1 MGVRFVANE
10 QIIAIGT
17 VTGRPVTHKVLKHD
31 YLSFGGISSSFS
43 FVESKAYY
51 WYEAGGIS
59 ETFASHAVDEPWKV
73 VYFTSSG
80 EVSSGVYRVRS
91 PYDCFMGKSYLLFRR
106 YRRRV

>member
-10 QIIAIGT
+10 QIIVIGT
-17 VTGRPVTHKVLKHD
+17 VTGEPIKHKAITHD
-31 YLSFGGISSSFS
+31 YLSFGGISLSFS

-59 ETFASHAVDEPWKV
+59 ETFASHMVDEPWKV
-73 VYFTSSG
+73 IHFTG
-80 EVSSGVYRVRS
+80 RGQVSSGVYRVRS